1 MEQNTTEVWYSEVS
15 TSNYSAHL
23 DTYQI
28 VKGFL
33 DSQWVLQENIVLTTL
48 YVPLLV
54 LAAAANVLVIVVVMK
69 YHYMRR

>member
-1 MEQNTTEVWYSEVS
+1 MEGNSTAVWYSELP
-15 TSNYSAHL
+15 TLNYSSHL
-23 DTYQI
+23 DTYTI

-33 DSQWVLQENIVLTTL
+33 DSQWVLQENVALITL

-54 LAAAANVLVIVVVMK
+54 LAATANILVIVVVIK